1 MTTIAEHKLN
11 IIQQIVELP
20 EESLIELEKI
30 IARLKFP
37 IEKISDNKKVYQGKK
52 IRAVLEEGSR
62 LGLFSAIP
70 NPAEWQKE
78 MRRDRTL
85 PGRD

>member
-1 MTTIAEHKLN
+1 MTTVAEHKLN

-30 IARLKFP
+30 IIRLKFP
-37 IEKISDNKKVYQGKK
+37 IKKRSDNKKVYQGKK
-52 IRAVLEEGSR
+52 IRAILEEGAKAGVFVS
-62 LGLFSAIP
+62 LE
-70 NPAEWQKE
+70 NPAQWQREIRK
-78 MRRDRTL
+78 DRHL

>member
-1 MTTIAEHKLN
+1 MTIAEHKLN

-20 EESLIELEKI
+20 EESLCELEKV

-37 IEKISDNKKVYQGKK
+37 VEKMSNKKVYQGKK
-52 IRAVLEEGSR
+52 IRAILEEGSKAGVF
-62 LGLFSAIP
+62 LSLE
-70 NPAEWQKE
+70 NPAQWQKE
-78 MRRDRTL
+78 IRKDRYL